1 MNSERPAREAAT
13 GSATVPSA
21 GDRSPGR
28 RRDAGLLRGL
38 SLVRDAPRFAERRDR
53 RSRNQNRALQ
63 GYGGNGR
70 ADARAPQRTAR
81 LADGQR
87 AVSGGRRRQSRDR
100 RADPNAARLGRSQRR
115 RRRIVQH
122 HQYVT
127 APLHR
132 SGTFPFGAR
141 QRAHAVPAGRFHAR
155 TLRNGKRRTAGVHR
169 QHDDQSATHT
179 RPARTPWQHAL
190 RPARHPLRDVRLHQ
204 PAGCRAGIM
213 NLDTRNNLLSV
224 VLMAGIGF
232 LVLLGLAA
240 FLLFGRADVE
250 SIAPA
255 RAPDSI
261 IDRPI
266 SQNPEL
272 AELDEYTTIIER
284 PMFFADRQLP
294 VIEVAGAGE
303 DEAED
308 EPEPVVEVEI
318 PELEATV
325 AGIIITPETKLAM
338 TGDKSAWKIA
348 RIRPRG
354 VEFETDGGK
363 TEALELEVET
373 AALRTGAPPRRQTAQ
388 AGQASDQDAPA
399 EQAGGE
405 DAEDQARARAE
416 EIRRRVAERRAQL
429 RAEAERR
436 SREQDDGG

>member
-1 MNSERPAREAAT
+1 
-13 GSATVPSA
+13 
-21 GDRSPGR
+21 
-28 RRDAGLLRGL
+28 
-38 SLVRDAPRFAERRDR
+38 
-53 RSRNQNRALQ
+53 
-63 GYGGNGR
+63 
-70 ADARAPQRTAR
+70 
-81 LADGQR
+81 
-87 AVSGGRRRQSRDR
+87 
-100 RADPNAARLGRSQRR
+100 
-115 RRRIVQH
+115 
-122 HQYVT
+122 
-127 APLHR
+127 
-132 SGTFPFGAR
+132 
-141 QRAHAVPAGRFHAR
+141 
-155 TLRNGKRRTAGVHR
+155 
-169 QHDDQSATHT
+169 
-179 RPARTPWQHAL
+179 
-190 RPARHPLRDVRLHQ
+190 
-204 PAGCRAGIM
+204 M

-338 TGDKSAWKIA
+338 ITDNSSNETLVLREGMAMTGDKSAWKIA

-388 AGQASDQDAPA
+388 AGQASDQDAPV